1 MTTQHDPARL
11 LAEMMRPIIR
21 DEIRAAVSEL
31 LAEREEA
38 PAEWLDTKGAAKI
51 LGVHVKTLERLS
63 RSGEIKSARAG
74 RCLRF
79 SRAVVDAYLER
90 GAS

>member
-1 MTTQHDPARL
+1 MPPTHDPARL
-11 LAEMMRPIIR
+11 LAEMIRPIIR

-51 LGVHVKTLERLS
+51 LGVHCKTVERLA
-63 RSGEIKSARAG
+63 RSGELKSARAG

-79 SRAVVDAYLER
+79 RRDSLERYLE